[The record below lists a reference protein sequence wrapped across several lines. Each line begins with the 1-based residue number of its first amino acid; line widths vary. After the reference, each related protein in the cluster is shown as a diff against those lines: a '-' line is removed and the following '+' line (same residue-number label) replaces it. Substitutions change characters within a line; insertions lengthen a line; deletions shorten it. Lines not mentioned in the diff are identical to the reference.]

1 MEGHYT
7 FLGEAGL
14 TDDTQKV
21 VTAFAVM
28 AVLFVLSKLAT
39 SRLAGGEKTRDFVV
53 PEEKVTLLGYFDFFI
68 EAFLKFHDSVVGKE
82 NRKYASFSG
91 SVFIFIL
98 FANLLGLVPGMAAA
112 TTTVQINVGL
122 ALAVFFYF
130 NFLGIRSH
138 GILGYLKHFCGPN
151 VGNPLIGVFVVAIL
165 FPVEIISVCLRP
177 LTLNLRLYWNVTAD
191 HLVLGIFTDQVWPGV
206 GILGLPFYALGTFV
220 SFMQAF
226 VFTMLTMLYVLFA
239 VQHEEH

>member
-7 FLGEAGL
+7 FLGATGL

-21 VTAFAVM
+21 VTAFGAM
-28 AVLFVLSKLAT
+28 FILFLLSKLAT
-39 SRLAGGEKTRDFVV
+39 SRLKGGDKARDFVV
-53 PEEKVTLLGYFDFFI
+53 PEEKVTLLGFFDFFV
-68 EAFLKFHDSVVGKE
+68 EAFLNFHDSVVGKE

-91 SVFIFIL
+91 SVFLFLL
-98 FANLLGLVPGMAAA
+98 FANLVGLIPGMAAA

-122 ALAVFFYF
+122 ALVVFFYF
-130 NFLGIRSH
+130 NFLGIKSH
-138 GILGYLKHFCGPN
+138 GMKGYLAHFCGPN
-151 VGNPLIGVFVVAIL
+151 IFIAVIL
-165 FPVEIISVCLRP
+165 FPVEIISLCMRP

-191 HLVLGIFTDQVWPGV
+191 HLVLGIFTDQLWPGV

-226 VFTMLTMLYVLFA
+226 VFTMLTMLYILFA